1 MGTEGTARGGSIPR
15 EPAKSTPEQYPV
27 ATPPGLQATDHS
39 WVLQTVM
46 ELQKSVGELT
56 QAVATLTEQVRDQGA
71 KLDAVRQEVT
81 EARTFMKTAAWLL
94 SGIKTA
100 AKTAAWLLGGIVALL
115 GGIVTLITWFV
126 SRHPP
131 IVTAI
136 LETIRA
142 GQE

>member
-15 EPAKSTPEQYPV
+15 EPAKSTPDQFPV
-27 ATPPGLQATDHS
+27 ATPPGLQAADHS
-39 WVLQTVM
+39 WVLQTVL
-46 ELQKSVGELT
+46 ELQKSVGGLT

-81 EARTFMKTAAWLL
+81 TARTFMKTAAWLL
-94 SGIKTA
+94 
-100 AKTAAWLLGGIVALL
+100 GGVV
-115 GGIVTLITWFV
+115 GLIAWFV
-126 SRHPP
+126 SRLPP